1 MLPATGLATWASIR
15 PVPQELI
22 MKLNDLAQIDAAPE
36 PQAISTDVLLEKYA
50 KGSESSVEDIHHR
63 VSTALAAVEPQAE
76 RAHWQAQF
84 LAAMNRG
91 FIPAGRILSAA
102 GTGIQATLIN
112 CFVQP
117 VGDSV
122 SDDIAGKPSI
132 YKALAQA
139 AETMRRGGGVGY
151 DFSRIRPRGALVKG
165 THSNASG
172 PVSYMRVFDRS
183 CETVES
189 AGARRGAQMGILRC
203 DHPDLAEFIHA
214 KDGNGLANFNISIG
228 VTDGFMQAVED
239 DAEFELVHPAQPG
252 SALIEQGAH
261 QRMSDG
267 LWVYRTVRAR
277 ALMDDIVHATYD
289 HADPGVVFLDRMNQ
303 ENNLWYAEVIEATN
317 PCSEQSLPDYGC
329 CCLGSI
335 DLTRFVRQA
344 FESDAG
350 FDWAGFKDVVRVAV
364 RMLDNVLDVTW
375 WPLPEQRSEAMAK
388 RRIGLGFLGLGSA
401 LVMLGIRYDSAEGCA
416 FGAKVAETMRDEAYM
431 ASIELAPRKGA
442 FPALDAEKYLK
453 SGFAMRL
460 PDHIRDDVRIVGIR
474 NSHLLSIAPTG
485 TIALAFADNA
495 SNGIEPA
502 YAWSYTRKKRMPDGS
517 TRQYTVED
525 HAWRLF
531 RERGGN
537 SGGESEH
544 LPEAFVSALDMTA
557 EQHLQMLVAVQPFID
572 SAISK
577 TVNVPA
583 DYPYEAFRS
592 LYMQAWKAGLKGL
605 ATYRPNPVTG
615 AVLSVDTPAAV
626 VAAPDDDPLSRQFAS
641 RPAGELEGL
650 TSKVEFWTAEGKKSV
665 YLTVNFMRVA
675 GTVGGEPVVIERPVE
690 FFVPAGQRG
699 NDDGGQQWISSN
711 MRLLSMVARSGAS
724 ISKALANMCEVVW
737 DKGPVRCGFVT
748 RDDGAQVPRFH
759 DSEVAAIGWSL
770 QQILARRGFLDSLG
784 NQVPVA
790 ALARRLA
797 ARDRAPT
804 EATVPQGAPEAT
816 SPTGVANPSLANMS
830 SGKKCPDCGAHALH
844 KVDGCLRCANC
855 HYIGNCG

>member
-1 MLPATGLATWASIR
+1 
-15 PVPQELI
+15 
-22 MKLNDLAQIDAAPE
+22 MKLNDLPNIPAALA

-50 KGSESSVEDIHHR
+50 KGNESSVEDIHAR
-63 VSTALAAVEPQAE
+63 VSRALAAVEVPADQ
-76 RAHWQAQF
+76 AHWQARF
-84 LAAMNRG
+84 HAALARG

-102 GTGIQATLIN
+102 GTDIRATLIN

-122 SDDIAGKPSI
+122 SEDVAGKPSI

-151 DFSRIRPRGALVKG
+151 DFSRIRPRGAMVKG

-172 PVSYMRVFDRS
+172 PVSYIRVFDRS

-214 KDGNGLANFNISIG
+214 KDGNGLANFNISVGI
-228 VTDGFMQAVED
+228 TDAFMQAALD
-239 DAEFELVHPAQPG
+239 DAEFELVHPAHPG
-252 SALIEQGAH
+252 AALIEQGAR
-261 QRMSDG
+261 QRPSDG

-303 ENNLWYAEVIEATN
+303 ENNLGYAEAIEATN

-335 DLTRFVRQA
+335 DLTRFVERA

-350 FDWAGFKDVVRVAV
+350 FDWTGFKDVVRTAV
-364 RMLDNVLDVTW
+364 RMLDNVLEVTW
-375 WPLPEQRSEAMAK
+375 WPLPEQRREAMAK

-401 LVMLGIRYDSAEGCA
+401 LVMMGIRYNSAEGHA
-416 FGAKVAETMRDEAYM
+416 FGAKVAETMRDEAYL
-431 ASIELAPRKGA
+431 ASIALAPQRGA
-442 FPALDAEKYLK
+442 FPALDAERYLQ
-453 SGFAMRL
+453 SGFAQRL
-460 PDHIRDDVRIVGIR
+460 PEHIRDDVRKVGIR

-502 YAWSYTRKKRMPDGS
+502 FAWSYTRRKRLADGS
-517 TRQYTVED
+517 IREYAVED
-525 HAWRLF
+525 HAYRLF
-531 RERGGN
+531 RERGGDT
-537 SGGESEH
+537 ER
-544 LPEAFVSALDMTA
+544 LPEAFVSALDMSA
-557 EQHLQMLVAVQPFID
+557 EEHLQMLVAVQPFID
-572 SAISK
+572 SSISK

-583 DYPYEAFRS
+583 DCPFAAFRG
-592 LYMQAWKAGLKGL
+592 LYLQAWKAGLKGL
-605 ATYRPNPVTG
+605 ATYRPNAVTG
-615 AVLSVDTPAAV
+615 AVLSVDAPAAASAV
-626 VAAPDDDPLSRQFAS
+626 PDDDPLCRQFAS

-650 TSKVEFWTAEGKKSV
+650 TSKVEFWTVEGKKSV
-665 YLTVNFMRVA
+665 YLTVNFMRVP
-675 GTVGGEPVVIERPVE
+675 GIVGGQPVVIERPVE

-699 NDDGGQQWISSN
+699 SDDGGQQWISSN

-724 ISKALANMCEVVW
+724 ISKALANMREVVW

-748 RDDGAQVPRFH
+748 REDGAQAPRFH
-759 DSEVAAIGWSL
+759 DSEVAALGHAL

-797 ARDRAPT
+797 ARDRAWT
-804 EATVPQGAPEAT
+804 EIAVPDGATDGAAQA
-816 SPTGVANPSLANMS
+816 GIANANPVNVASAG

-855 HYIGNCG
+855 HHIGSCG